1 MPLPKWSELSPLT
14 RRSKRKR
21 YELIREELN
30 ALADEIQETPES
42 PEPQEE
48 PEDDDD
54 EDGEEGDNEEE

>member
-1 MPLPKWSELSPLT
+1 MALPSWSELSPLT

-30 ALADEIQETPES
+30 ALADVQEDPES

-48 PEDDDD
+48 PEDDD
-54 EDGEEGDNEEE
+54 EENGEEGDNEEE